1 LNDSNESAEGLA
13 LTEDF
18 EGCKL
23 IAYRDQGG
31 VWTIGWGHTGPD
43 VHEGL
48 VWTQEQADAALVAD
62 KSKARAAIRKYVTV
76 PLTEHQ
82 FAALEDFDF
91 NVGEGNFSGST
102 LLKMLNGGNYA
113 GAAKQL
119 ELWDHVHGNVIA
131 GLLRRRLAEEA
142 MFNQA

>member
-1 LNDSNESAEGLA
+1 LNDFNESAEGLA

-18 EGCKL
+18 EGRKL
-23 IAYRDQGG
+23 VAYQDQGG
-31 VWTIGWGHTGPD
+31 VWTIGDGHTGPE

-48 VWTQEQADAALVAD
+48 VWTDEQVDAALAAD
-62 KSKARAAIRKYVTV
+62 KAKARAAIRKYVTV

-82 FAALEDFDF
+82 YAALEDFDF